1 MSNASPQLH
10 LIDQSTL
17 TLPEAIRR
25 AIGELENVRSGM
37 EQAFDVIH
45 MHADSDAVLK
55 PDYIIAMQSIDA
67 MSQQIA
73 AIERFILNVTRPI
86 GDDALISTIAAAEGI
101 TLAAVAA
108 RLTGN
113 NRAEHDSSD
122 CDFF

>member
-1 MSNASPQLH
+1 MSNVSHQLH
-10 LIDQSTL
+10 IIDQNMIS
-17 TLPEAIRR
+17 LPEAIRR
-25 AIGELENVRSGM
+25 ALRDLESVRAGM

-45 MHADSDAVLK
+45 THADADAVLK

-86 GDDALISTIAAAEGI
+86 GDDVTMSTSLAAEGI

-108 RLTGN
+108 RLTASD
-113 NRAEHDSSD
+113 RSDHDSGD

>member
-1 MSNASPQLH
+1 MSTASPQLH
-10 LIDQSTL
+10 LIDQSSL
-17 TLPEAIRR
+17 SLPEAIRR
-25 AIGELENVRSGM
+25 ALGELESVRAGM

-45 MHADSDAVLK
+45 THADADAVLK

-73 AIERFILNVTRPI
+73 AIERFILNITRPI
-86 GDDALISTIAAAEGI
+86 GDDVIISTAAAAEGI

-108 RLTGN
+108 RLTAS
-113 NRAEHDSSD
+113 NRADHDSGD